1 MFCKMSYP
9 GMTVL
14 MSVAED
20 MVVAVEGV
28 EGAGIGAGAGAAA
41 GTGGEPGI

>member
-28 EGAGIGAGAGAAA
+28 EGAADEAL
-41 GTGGEPGI
+41 

>member
-1 MFCKMSYP
+1 MLCTMLYP

>member
-1 MFCKMSYP
+1 MFCKISYP

-14 MSVAED
+14 MSAAED
-20 MVVAVEGV
+20 MVVAAEGV